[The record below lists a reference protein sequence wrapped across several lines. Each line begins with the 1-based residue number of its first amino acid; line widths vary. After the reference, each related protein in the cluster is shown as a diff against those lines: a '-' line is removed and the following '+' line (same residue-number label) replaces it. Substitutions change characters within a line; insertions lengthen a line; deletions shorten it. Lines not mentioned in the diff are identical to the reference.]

1 MIVGTILKGASKVA
15 HKKSQKKAQ
24 LSERLKSVAAIQEEQ
39 LSKVLTKAKKTE
51 FGITYE
57 FSKILNASD
66 LTDAYRQVVPIFQ
79 YDFMYKKFWH
89 KTLAGVE
96 DVTWPG
102 KIQNFALTSGTTNAA
117 SKRIPVSKQMIRG
130 IKKTCLKQVTTLA
143 ELDFKSAFYEKDV
156 LCVGGSTDLKKVN
169 KQYEGD
175 LSGILTG
182 KVPHWINPYTKPSK
196 KIRAISNWDEK
207 LNKIV
212 EAAPSWDVGILC
224 GVPAW
229 VHILINRIIETY
241 KVDSIFDIWPNLK
254 IYIHGGVSFSP
265 YVNSFNQLFDN
276 KVLYLDTYLASE
288 GFLGFQTPSSGE
300 MQLVID
306 NSIYYEFVPFNE
318 EHFDFEGNLIN
329 YSDALT
335 IDEVEEGV
343 DYALLITT
351 NSGAYRYLIGDTIQF
366 TDLDHV
372 KFKITG
378 RTKHFLSLCGEHLS
392 VDNMTQAISG
402 LSYAQNISIDE
413 FCVLGKRKENG
424 KFMHKWY
431 IASDSPINSLN
442 FKHDLDAKLCELND
456 DYTTERQHALED
468 VEVEVLPSKVFY
480 NFLKLMD
487 KYGSQHKFP
496 RVLKGKLADDWE
508 KYISILEEENEKMMV
523 YWQTG
528 AVTLR

>member
-1 MIVGTILKGASKVA
+1 MIVGTILKGASSLA
-15 HKKSQKKAQ
+15 HKKSVKKSQ
-24 LSERLKSVAAIQEEQ
+24 LSEKRKNVAALQEEQ
-39 LSKVLTKAKKTE
+39 LRKLLSKAKKTE
-51 FGITYE
+51 FGSTYGFTKLVE
-57 FSKILNASD
+57 SD
-66 LTDAYRQVVPIFQ
+66 NIRNSFRENVPIFQ
-79 YDFMYKKFWH
+79 YEFMYKKFWH

-130 IKKTCLKQVTTLA
+130 IKRTCLKQVLTLSDMK
-143 ELDFKSAFYEKDV
+143 LPSAFYEKDV

-182 KVPHWINPYTKPSK
+182 KVPHWINPYTKPGK

-212 EAAPSWDVGILC
+212 ESAPKWDVGIIC

-229 VHILINRIIETY
+229 VHILINRILDHY
-241 KVDSIFDIWPNLK
+241 KVESIFEIWPNLR

-265 YVNSFNQLFDN
+265 YVNTFNQLFDK
-276 KVLYLDTYLASE
+276 KVTYLDTYLASE
-288 GFLGFQTPSSGE
+288 GFIGFQSPVSGE
-300 MQLVID
+300 MQLVLD
-306 NSIYYEFVPFNE
+306 NSIYFEFIPFNE
-318 EHFDFEGNLIN
+318 EHFDADGSLMN
-329 YSDALT
+329 YSDALM
-335 IDEVEEGV
+335 IDEVETGV

-366 TDLDHV
+366 TDV
-372 KFKITG
+372 ENAKFKITG

-392 VDNMTQAISG
+392 VDNMTQAISE
-402 LSYAQNISIDE
+402 LSYEQNISIDE
-413 FCVLGKRKENG
+413 FCVLGKQQANG
-424 KFMHKWY
+424 KFMHRWF
-431 IASDSPINSLN
+431 IASDHPINSLN
-442 FKHDLDAKLCELND
+442 FKHDLDAKLCSLND
-456 DYTTERQHALED
+456 DYITERKHALENI
-468 VEVEVLPSKVFY
+468 EIEVLPTKVFY

-496 RVLKGKLADDWE
+496 RVLKGRLAEDWE
-508 KYISILEEENEKMMV
+508 KYIEILEDDNEKMMV
-523 YWQTG
+523 YWQSG
-528 AVTLR
+528 SISYR

>member
-15 HKKSQKKAQ
+15 HKKSLKKAQ
-24 LSERLKSVAAIQEEQ
+24 LSESVKHVATLQEEQ
-39 LSKVLTKAKKTE
+39 LRKLLSKAKKTE
-51 FGITYE
+51 FGNTYG
-57 FSKILNASD
+57 FSNLLQSENVI
-66 LTDAYRQVVPIFQ
+66 DAYREVVPIFQ

-102 KIQNFALTSGTTNAA
+102 KIQNFALTSGTTSAA
-117 SKRIPVSKQMIRG
+117 SKRIPVSKQMIKG
-130 IKKTCLKQVTTLA
+130 IKKTCLKQVFTLSD
-143 ELDFKSAFYEKDV
+143 LDLPSAFYEKDV

-169 KQYEGD
+169 NQYEGD

-196 KIRAISNWDEK
+196 KIRAIGNWDEK

-212 EAAPSWDVGILC
+212 EAAPKWDVGIIC

-229 VHILINRIIETY
+229 VHILIDRICDTY
-241 KVDSIFDIWPNLK
+241 QVDCIFDIWPNLK
-254 IYIHGGVSFSP
+254 VYIHGGVSFAP
-265 YVNSFNQLFDN
+265 YKNTFDQLFN
-276 KVLYLDTYLASE
+276 KKVMYLDTYLASE
-288 GFLGFQTPSSGE
+288 GFIGYQAPNSGE
-300 MQLVID
+300 MQLVLD
-306 NSIYYEFVPFNE
+306 NNIYYEFIPFTE
-318 EHFDFEGNLIN
+318 EHFDMEGNLKN
-329 YSDALT
+329 YSDALA

-351 NSGAYRYLIGDTIQF
+351 NSGAFRYLIGDTIQF
-366 TDLDHV
+366 TDIDNA

-392 VDNMTQAISG
+392 VDNMTQAISE
-402 LSYAQNISIDE
+402 LSYAQNISIEE
-413 FCVLGKRKENG
+413 FCVLGKQQENG
-424 KFMHKWY
+424 KFVHKWF
-431 IASDSPINSLN
+431 IASDYPINSLN

-456 DYTTERQHALED
+456 DYTTERQHALENI
-468 VEVEVLPSKVFY
+468 EVEVLPTKVFY

-496 RVLKGKLADDWE
+496 RVLKGKLAEDWE
-508 KYISILEEENEKMMV
+508 NYIDILNEENEKMMV

-528 AVTLR
+528 SVSYK